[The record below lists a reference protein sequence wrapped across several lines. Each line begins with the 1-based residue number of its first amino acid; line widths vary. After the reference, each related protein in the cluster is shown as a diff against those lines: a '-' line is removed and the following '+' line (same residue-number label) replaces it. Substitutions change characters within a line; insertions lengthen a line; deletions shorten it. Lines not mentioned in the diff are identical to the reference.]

1 MSSLAAVTRICWST
15 WALTA
20 VTPLPWGYSG
30 ISCHQGTPPS
40 LEAGRRLYS
49 SCSTGCVLPQD
60 DGKEKY
66 LFPGKLPQTILL
78 VNLSL
83 ACSDLFWAG
92 RAAGSLGP
100 GHCVVPRQ
108 GLPPRGLVTGSCVVF
123 PSVIHLPCRPAR
135 GVGAVRM
142 LCLGQS
148 KG

>member
-1 MSSLAAVTRICWST
+1 MVTRIFWST

-20 VTPLPWGYSG
+20 MTPLPWGYSG

-83 ACSDLFWAG
+83 ACTLLGWEGSWVAG
-92 RAAGSLGP
+92 TWSLRGPSSGAATKGAGYRQLCGFPISHPPSLQASKRCGW
-100 GHCVVPRQ
+100 
-108 GLPPRGLVTGSCVVF
+108 
-123 PSVIHLPCRPAR
+123 
-135 GVGAVRM
+135 VRM